1 MMNKNRFFNTI
12 EKTLEQKSFED
23 IINYDKALIKE
34 LRKKTNSEIAQFHLC
49 MLELRRELDTF
60 ETNKVA
66 RALDLAP
73 HREIFNR
80 FCNGIIA
87 SGKDF
92 YNQVKEGKGFLE
104 TKLQINPEEI
114 KQLYYEGLGLV
125 SSAAYYDKNGLD
137 ADWDLL
143 LRNEKRRQ
151 ELKQQVHNKDEIER

>member
-34 LRKKTNSEIAQFHLC
+34 LRKKTNSEIAQFYLC

-60 ETNKVA
+60 EIIKVA
-66 RALDLAP
+66 RSLDLAP

-92 YNQVKEGKGFLE
+92 YNQAKEGKGFLE
-104 TKLQINPEEI
+104 TKLQNNPEEI
-114 KQLYYEGLGLV
+114 KQLYYEGLSLV
-125 SSAAYYDKNGLD
+125 SSAAFYENKGLD

-143 LRNEKRRQ
+143 LRNEKRRL
-151 ELKQQVHNKDEIER
+151 ELEQQVHNKDEIER

>member
-1 MMNKNRFFNTI
+1 MMNKTTFFNTI
-12 EKTLEQKSFED
+12 EKTLEQTPFED
-23 IINYDKALIKE
+23 IINYDETLIKE

-60 ETNKVA
+60 EIIKVA
-66 RALDLAP
+66 RSLDLAP

-92 YNQVKEGKGFLE
+92 YNQAKEGKGFLE
-104 TKLQINPEEI
+104 TKLQNNPEEI
-114 KQLYYEGLGLV
+114 KQLYYEGLSLV
-125 SSAAYYDKNGLD
+125 SSAAYYDKKGLD

-143 LRNEKRRQ
+143 LRNEKRRW
-151 ELKQQVHNKDEIER
+151 ELEQQVHNKDEIER